1 MVVPDINT
9 SLVQVDFEVFGQVQ
23 GKKLMFTFF
32 AQNFLISFGTIQ
44 AHLERFQ
51 SKTPFLP
58 RTIQSKTHF
67 FRWKSVN
74 LPFI

>member
-32 AQNFLISFGTIQ
+32 AQNFLISFSISINDSSSFGMI
-44 AHLERFQ
+44 
-51 SKTPFLP
+51 
-58 RTIQSKTHF
+58 
-67 FRWKSVN
+67 
-74 LPFI
+74 

>member
-32 AQNFLISFGTIQ
+32 AQNFLI
-44 AHLERFQ
+44 
-51 SKTPFLP
+51 
-58 RTIQSKTHF
+58 
-67 FRWKSVN
+67 
-74 LPFI
+74 